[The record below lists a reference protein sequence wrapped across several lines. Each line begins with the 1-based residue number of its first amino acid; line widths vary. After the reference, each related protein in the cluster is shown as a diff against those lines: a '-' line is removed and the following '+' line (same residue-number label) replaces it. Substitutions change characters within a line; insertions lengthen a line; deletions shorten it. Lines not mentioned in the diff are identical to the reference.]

1 MTLVIICSVMLG
13 VAAALALY
21 RMERGPSMLDRTVAM
36 DILTAALMVGVG
48 LEAAW
53 HRRTDTIPIILALS
67 LVGFIGSVTIA
78 RFSSVEPDDERQ
90 IRTAEEV
97 AAEEAAAEAA
107 LLRSIA
113 ATARADAEAALPR
126 GAEPEEPAADE
137 EVRP

>member
-1 MTLVIICSVMLG
+1 MILVVVCTVMLA
-13 VAAALALY
+13 VAAFFALY
-21 RMERGPSMLDRTVAM
+21 RMERGPSMLDRSVAM

-53 HRRTDTIPIILALS
+53 HRRTDTIPIMLALS

-97 AAEEAAAEAA
+97 AAEEAAAKEA

-113 ATARADAEAALPR
+113 VTARADAEAALPR
-126 GAEPEEPAADE
+126 GAESEEPAPDE
-137 EVRP
+137 EAAP